1 MYDFQKN
8 NSCVDFGVKKKSI
21 FVASVRRNPMTGR
34 TIPFKDKMGSV
45 PGKRS
50 LLLSLNLDWIWWSS
64 IAWFLADL
72 NVHCAAGIECKQ
84 FGNADTLTKPF

>member
-1 MYDFQKN
+1 
-8 NSCVDFGVKKKSI
+8 
-21 FVASVRRNPMTGR
+21 MTGR

-45 PGKRS
+45 PGKRP